1 MPVPMLRALFLS
13 IRQLDDRRI
22 AMVFAKSFAITLL
35 IFAGL
40 GGAFVWGTRSLV
52 AGWLHQSSAMADLA
66 GAAAVLLVGL
76 GMWLLFRLV
85 ALAVLGIFADEV
97 VEAVEARYYPDA
109 AGTVRPVPLR
119 QSIAM
124 GLGAALRALVVN
136 ILLIPFYLGLLLT
149 GIGTAALFFVVNSWL
164 LGRDLGDMVAARH
177 LDMAGMK
184 QWRNSS
190 RIGRLMLGGI
200 GTGLLIVPV
209 VNLVMPV
216 IGAAMATHLYH
227 QSRRKAVA

>member
-1 MPVPMLRALFLS
+1 MLRALFLS
-13 IRQLDDRRI
+13 IRQLDDGRI
-22 AMVFAKSFAITLL
+22 VRVFAKSFALTLL
-35 IFAGL
+35 IFAAI

-52 AGWLHQSSAMADLA
+52 AGWLHQDGGMADLA

-76 GMWLLFRLV
+76 AMWLLFRLV
-85 ALAVLGIFADEV
+85 ALLVLGIFADEV
-97 VEAVEARYYPDA
+97 VEAVEARYYPEA

-124 GLGAALRALVVN
+124 GLGAAFRALIVN

-164 LGRDLGDMVAARH
+164 LGRDLGDMVSARH

-184 QWRNSS
+184 RWRAVS
-190 RIGRLMLGGI
+190 RIGRLMLGAI
-200 GTGLLIVPV
+200 GTGLLVIPV
-209 VNLVMPV
+209 INLVAPV

-227 QSRRKAVA
+227 QSRRKAV